1 MQRRQSWLLGLALVC
16 AACGNSAGGGGTA
29 VGEDAACADDACADA
44 AVDAAGDA
52 QDVASAADVGLNDVV
67 GAEVSADAAD
77 GQNTPDAEAT
87 DAGDADVKP
96 DAADVAADAGDDVK
110 PDAVDAEAD
119 AGDDVAEDVD
129 AAEDVAD
136 VDDVADVADV
146 PEDVDV
152 ADVPDVDD
160 AADGG
165 DVLDAADDVDAG
177 AALVDPWT
185 VCPATQPTV
194 LYQAADWVQE
204 LRIYG
209 GQVYWT
215 AYGPNFTAES
225 WVHAMPITGVPVGA
239 LPSTLMVGSL
249 NGTTAFQG
257 LDVDATGV
265 YVSGDGKGAILT
277 APLTANGT
285 QPATVLV
292 GQEQSA
298 VMLALQP
305 RQLTIFG
312 GMIYFREDEYTPFT
326 FPPGIR
332 QVATSGGVVSSVAGV
347 PKTAG
352 YPHINSAGLAFIA
365 ASDAAASIVGGV
377 YFLAAGGNV
386 PQLLSAGTEWKG
398 MDIDASAVFWS
409 QVGGGPDGVWQA
421 SMATGAATQIAQM
434 SGAGVLVQDDATANV
449 YFYASKVDGPYLKHA
464 IFKVAKSGGA
474 VTPVVCNLPGAV
486 WGMRSDATNVYFSF
500 ADGKST
506 SWKLAPDGI
515 AAVPK

>member
-277 APLTANGT
+277 APLTANEIGR
-285 QPATVLV
+285 AHV
-292 GQEQSA
+292 
-298 VMLALQP
+298 
-305 RQLTIFG
+305 
-312 GMIYFREDEYTPFT
+312 
-326 FPPGIR
+326 
-332 QVATSGGVVSSVAGV
+332 
-347 PKTAG
+347 
-352 YPHINSAGLAFIA
+352 
-365 ASDAAASIVGGV
+365 
-377 YFLAAGGNV
+377 
-386 PQLLSAGTEWKG
+386 
-398 MDIDASAVFWS
+398 
-409 QVGGGPDGVWQA
+409 
-421 SMATGAATQIAQM
+421 
-434 SGAGVLVQDDATANV
+434 
-449 YFYASKVDGPYLKHA
+449 
-464 IFKVAKSGGA
+464 
-474 VTPVVCNLPGAV
+474 
-486 WGMRSDATNVYFSF
+486 
-500 ADGKST
+500 
-506 SWKLAPDGI
+506 
-515 AAVPK
+515 